1 MTDDT
6 DKFLDISELS
16 VAFGDSWILEHID
29 LAVKKGEFITIV
41 GPSGCGKSTLLNV
54 ISGILNSENSL
65 AIGGSIRFIGA
76 ESRVAYGFQTASLL
90 PWFTVKRN
98 VMIGAKLGRREGN
111 LEQIA
116 IALLKR
122 VGLEESMN
130 AYPSTL
136 SGGMRQRVAL
146 ARVLAN
152 DADLILLDEPFGALD
167 AFTRLD
173 MQNLVSEL
181 WAEMGKTIILV
192 THDLEE
198 ALILGTRV
206 VLMSPR
212 PGRITMI
219 MNNSEWGIP
228 RDAEALRTDARFA
241 EQVRHLWEYFRTST
255 KRNIDASKCDL
266 GGGASEEQKD
276 ERR

>member
-1 MTDDT
+1 MTDES
-6 DKFLDISELS
+6 DKFLDINELS

-29 LAVKKGEFITIV
+29 LTVKKGEFITIV

-54 ISGILNSENSL
+54 ISGILNTENGL
-65 AIGGSIRFIGA
+65 TIGGSIRFLGA
-76 ESRVAYGFQTASLL
+76 KSRIAYGFQTASLL

-98 VMIGAKLGRREGN
+98 VIIGAKLGRREGN

-116 IALLKR
+116 ITLLKR

-130 AYPSTL
+130 VYPSTL

-173 MQNLVSEL
+173 MQNLISEL
-181 WAEMGKTIILV
+181 WSEMRKTIILV

-206 VLMSPR
+206 ILMSPR

-219 MNNSEWGIP
+219 MNNNGWGIP

-255 KRNIDASKCDL
+255 RRNNDASRCDL
-266 GGGASEEQKD
+266 GQDASDK
-276 ERR
+276 